1 MVTPQTIAGIPA
13 APGVYLMKGGTG
25 EVLYVGKARSL
36 RQRVRSYF
44 GSSRDSRYQI
54 RFLMEK
60 VTDLEVIVTDTEK
73 EALILENTLIKRHRP
88 RYNINLRDDK
98 TYFSLRLNLAEQFPR
113 LTIVRK
119 VAKDGADYFGPYAS
133 ATAARAVLKQLCRIF
148 PLRHYPLKNCMSRRR
163 PCLFYQIRQCS
174 APCHGLISTEEYQ
187 SLAEGAALFLAGKD
201 RELVKSW
208 RRKMAEAAAA
218 QHYEEAARYRDLL
231 RDIDITLERQKVV
244 TQGGDIDVIGLHRD
258 ESLLAIALLHI
269 RGGALTGSRNFAFRW
284 ELDDAEAIASFL
296 GEYYSGETAVPSEI
310 LLPMALP
317 EGGGLEE
324 FLTDRCG
331 RKVTLTVPRRG
342 IKADLVSMAAKN
354 AANAAAESL
363 QRADGQ
369 QAVLDELQSRLH
381 LASRPV
387 RIECYDISTFQGK
400 QSVGSRVTFVD
411 GQPFKAGYRR
421 YRIRTVGQADDFAM
435 LAEVLARRAANAEKD
450 PLPDLLIVDGGLGQL
465 GALGAVLSELGIA
478 GIETA
483 ALAKSRV
490 RAAPAETDISR
501 SSERVFRPGRKNPIV
516 LRQNSPALL
525 LLARIR
531 DEAHR
536 FAITYHQKLRDRST
550 LRSLLEDIPG
560 IGRITSLALLR
571 HFGSL
576 AAIREA
582 SADELASVPGITR
595 PVAETLVSQLRIVPI
610 VPDQP

>member
-1 MVTPQTIAGIPA
+1 
-13 APGVYLMKGGTG
+13 
-25 EVLYVGKARSL
+25 
-36 RQRVRSYF
+36 
-44 GSSRDSRYQI
+44 
-54 RFLMEK
+54 
-60 VTDLEVIVTDTEK
+60 
-73 EALILENTLIKRHRP
+73 
-88 RYNINLRDDK
+88 
-98 TYFSLRLNLAEQFPR
+98 
-113 LTIVRK
+113 
-119 VAKDGADYFGPYAS
+119 
-133 ATAARAVLKQLCRIF
+133 
-148 PLRHYPLKNCMSRRR
+148 
-163 PCLFYQIRQCS
+163 
-174 APCHGLISTEEYQ
+174 
-187 SLAEGAALFLAGKD
+187 
-201 RELVKSW
+201 
-208 RRKMAEAAAA
+208 MAEAAAA

-354 AANAAAESL
+354 AANAAAESR

-465 GALGAVLSELGIA
+465 GVLGAVLSELGIA